1 MTADSNRD
9 QFGDRDA
16 QSISDDNQSL
26 QDLNYIIDQ
35 LEREEMETLN
45 GRSWS
50 RNGVSHV
57 RGCLLP
63 VGSRMMGFGLKPAFS
78 TALSLD
84 IVSSQDEELKVDWEV
99 SRTPSPDNT
108 IAPDVSSQPYL
119 LEADL
124 NLSVDSV
131 TSPPPPSLDSF
142 FPCSLIEDSAFSIE
156 KVLGPTTANIL
167 AEAEA
172 EASKYADGLQSLEI
186 EWTEDTNEPHRL
198 LTCQICQLFV
208 RTVDRLLDKSE
219 QLMDHYLPLTE
230 EEIANLK
237 KAVEEL
243 DDSTTDHE
251 MQVCFARISNLSGK
265 LRQRAYMMALSKL
278 RLARKNTEDNLAQL
292 QQTIDLIGQVQ
303 RVDAMDYQKSFEK
316 LTEISIQWSQ
326 RNSLQ
331 QQSVSLQT
339 ESFSPGQS
347 IDEIGPRLAQSSE
360 IEEMGVSISISS
372 KEEAPVQ
379 GETPEMVPTFSA
391 ETEILPTEEVTP
403 PPDVSSEKLPGP
415 PEEAEPEAPPEE
427 AEPEAPPEEAE
438 PEAPP
443 EEAEPEAPPEEAEP
457 EAPPEEAEPEAPP
470 EEAEP
475 EAPPEAAEPEAP
487 PEEAEPEAPP
497 EEAEPEAPPEEVE
510 TEAPPEEVETEAPPE
525 EVEPEA
531 PPEEVEPEAPP
542 EEVEPEAPPE
552 EVEPEAPPEEA
563 EPEAPPEEAEPEAPP
578 EEAEPEAPPEEIE
591 PEAPPEEI
599 EPEVL
604 PSPPEEVE
612 PEVLPSP
619 PEEVEPEVP
628 PSPPEE
634 VEPEKPPS
642 PPEEVEPEKPPSPP
656 AEVEPEKPPTPPPE
670 VPKPPKKVALT
681 PVAKEKVHRDV
692 AHITLT
698 SPGCDEDD
706 LLLRMARSE
715 EDIASEVETKTLEM
729 SRSLTSNLKNTYES
743 LLANLK
749 DLPSN
754 LQNKLYQTCRD
765 MSELHSSF
773 ASAHCFSDLSSGL
786 LNKSFAVMAEAQGSM
801 DELMEFALQSPKALL
816 WLKDY
821 FPPILSR
828 RQEAPDSMAERE
840 AEEEMPPFDMR
851 DIESNILKIQKAYD
865 PGECYNGALFAK
877 KEEAE
882 EAPPSRESEDIL
894 KIQEA
899 YEPQGCK
906 EDATPSG
913 DEKDVSPPSKDE
925 SKNWGIMKMLETYV
939 PKISTIQGLLEKKNL
954 PSSLQKEEEDA
965 PAQEVEEALPSRDD
979 ILKLLRAY
987 EPKGC
992 EESSDLMEVATLGPK
1007 DVPLPSR
1014 ADILKL
1020 LQAYEPQECHD
1031 DRLPS
1036 KEEKEETEAPRMPI
1050 KEAPSI
1056 KKVEFPPPVRKEDVI
1071 PPPVQK
1077 EEVVPPPF
1085 QVKVV
1090 PSLVQKEE
1098 VVPSP
1103 IQVDVVPSLVQ
1114 KEEEVPP
1121 PVQVEVVPSLVQ
1133 KEDEVPPS
1141 VQEDIPP
1148 LIQEEEFSLPVPYA
1162 TQSNFISSRDN
1173 ILKLEVNKSNNNN
1186 EVPPSAPEEEKQ
1198 PPPEQPKNLLEIQ
1211 KAHEPRECEDGSS
1224 IRTQAGEG
1232 SSSTP
1237 RERVDILK
1245 IQRAYDPKEC
1255 EEMTPYR
1262 EAEDASAAGSAASG
1276 RSEWS
1281 LFKLVQSYIPKSI
1294 KEEIFSK
1301 KEEDK

>member
-1 MTADSNRD
+1 
-9 QFGDRDA
+9 
-16 QSISDDNQSL
+16 
-26 QDLNYIIDQ
+26 
-35 LEREEMETLN
+35 
-45 GRSWS
+45 
-50 RNGVSHV
+50 
-57 RGCLLP
+57 
-63 VGSRMMGFGLKPAFS
+63 MMGFGLKPAFS

-119 LEADL
+119 LEADF

-156 KVLGPTTANIL
+156 
-167 AEAEA
+167 
-172 EASKYADGLQSLEI
+172 
-186 EWTEDTNEPHRL
+186 
-198 LTCQICQLFV
+198 
-208 RTVDRLLDKSE
+208 
-219 QLMDHYLPLTE
+219 
-230 EEIANLK
+230 K

-292 QQTIDLIGQVQ
+292 QQTIDL
-303 RVDAMDYQKSFEK
+303 KSFEK

-347 IDEIGPRLAQSSE
+347 VDEIGPRLAQSSE

-379 GETPEMVPTFSA
+379 GETIEMVPTFSA

-403 PPDVSSEKLPGP
+403 PPDVSSEKLPSPPEEAEPKAPPEEAEPEAPPEEAEPKAPPEEAEPKAP

-470 EEAEP
+470 EEL
-475 EAPPEAAEPEAP
+475 EPEAP

-497 EEAEPEAPPEEVE
+497 EEAEPEAPPEEI
-510 TEAPPEEVETEAPPE
+510 
-525 EVEPEA
+525 EPEA
-531 PPEEVEPEAPP
+531 PPEEVELEAPP

-578 EEAEPEAPPEEIE
+578 EEAEPEAPPEEAEPEAPPEEAEPEALPEEAEPEAPPEEIE

-612 PEVLPSP
+612 L
-619 PEEVEPEVP
+619 EVP

-642 PPEEVEPEKPPSPP
+642 PPEEVEPEKPPTPP

-786 LNKSFAVMAEAQGSM
+786 LSKSFAVMAEAQGSM

-877 KEEAE
+877 KEAAEAE

-992 EESSDLMEVATLGPK
+992 EESSDLTEVPTLGPK

-1077 EEVVPPPF
+1077 EEVVPPPV

-1098 VVPSP
+1098 VIPPPV
-1103 IQVDVVPSLVQ
+1103 QVVVVPSLVQ

-1121 PVQVEVVPSLVQ
+1121 PVQVVVVPSLVQ
-1133 KEDEVPPS
+1133 KEDEVPPPVQVEVVLSLVQKEDEVPPPVQVEVVPSLVQKEEEVPPS
-1141 VQEDIPP
+1141 VQEDVPP
-1148 LIQEEEFSLPVPYA
+1148 LIQEEEFPLPVPYA

-1186 EVPPSAPEEEKQ
+1186 EVPPSAAEEEKQ

-1211 KAHEPRECEDGSS
+1211 KAYEPRECEDGSS

-1232 SSSTP
+1232 SSSAP

-1255 EEMTPYR
+1255 EMMTPYR
-1262 EAEDASAAGSAASG
+1262 EAEEASAAGSAASG